1 MQDQICHEKQ
11 KILAQL
17 NYLKQKNQL
26 MYFYPI
32 KVQNQNEV
40 LENKKQELKLY
51 EKIIERTFEFISDRI
66 HENENKQALVKEL
79 NQFVGQAIGGL
90 LEEEEQY
97 YSADHRDKL
106 KVPPYNGVRRLP
118 RGEEALKEEAG
129 DDLRMVF
136 KPKKHSADQS
146 KLSNWLILYI

>member
-97 YSADHRDKL
+97 YIR
-106 KVPPYNGVRRLP
+106 
-118 RGEEALKEEAG
+118 
-129 DDLRMVF
+129 
-136 KPKKHSADQS
+136 
-146 KLSNWLILYI
+146 